1 MWWTRNTEKSPPV
14 QRSIWRSGGMSGWEM
29 PSISSTRSAGAFERS
44 KNSPPGALT
53 SWQCGWSWNQN
64 RLCEGIS
71 PPWFCSKNRRA
82 WSVWKCDVQ
91 QSLSPH
97 LLLTAHGERGWG
109 LLFYVIGIAAWPHP
123 KFPAGDM
130 RNKRWGGLEIL
141 LENPGAE
148 PLDSNPDSGLSA
160 VRSEPTGP
168 PAPRSVLPLL

>member
-1 MWWTRNTEKSPPV
+1 
-14 QRSIWRSGGMSGWEM
+14 MSGWET

-44 KNSPPGALT
+44 RNSPPGALT
-53 SWQCGWSWNQN
+53 SWQCGWIWNQN
-64 RLCEGIS
+64 RLCAGTS